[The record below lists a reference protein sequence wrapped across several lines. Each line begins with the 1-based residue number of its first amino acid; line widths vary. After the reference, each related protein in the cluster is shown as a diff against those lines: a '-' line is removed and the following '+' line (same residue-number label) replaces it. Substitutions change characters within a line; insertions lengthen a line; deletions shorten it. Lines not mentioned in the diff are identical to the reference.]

1 MPARSRFLPRVP
13 TPPNGRRQAFQIIK
27 DMRGLNSTDPY
38 GILKPYA
45 SPYLRN
51 ARMYVPEQNR
61 QVAISTRNGSKFYSV
76 PVGETESNSFSNIT
90 SIDNCDATTGWTAT
104 NGTLALETSIKYQ
117 GTGSLKITPSGSATI
132 AIFNKLNFSPT
143 INLSSD
149 QGYVEFYVYIT
160 AQGIWKVE
168 FRISSDTTLATNN
181 VQWEITSPVGGGSFV
196 LNAWNKCRVDLS
208 TAPTVTG
215 TVDRTAI
222 KSLAVRVNNTS
233 NFLATTLIYTDYITI
248 ENSTGQ
254 AGKTISYVNAFAQ
267 SFVPSATGVLTK
279 LDLDIRLVAGT
290 SPLIVK
296 VYSDSGGA
304 PSQLL
309 ATTSIPYTAVTSSF
323 AFVGCRFVEAPAVTS
338 GTTYWYALS
347 IADDTGTTYQ
357 TNSNTLGTSA
367 LASINGGENWSST
380 SYKLYY
386 KAYVSTSGA
395 VNGMARYYPSTGS
408 AVTFFGHG
416 TNIYSVNDGTGA
428 VTSQKS
434 GLNANATYTRYAQ
447 FDDAIFAVNGYDVM
461 QRSTG
466 TTFANVT
473 AAPFN
478 PTNVIVHEL
487 KLFIVDSTNKN
498 LIRYSDEMDYTTWDA
513 ANFIYVP
520 ESKSSDP
527 ITGWVVFQNNLI
539 VFTKYRKY
547 IVSSVGIEDFSV
559 RQALGNK
566 GAVSQEAIAVDSNYI
581 YFVSTDGKLYRW
593 NGSQDQ
599 ELSRVIESDFDDI
612 ASVDNVRLSYYD
624 NHLYYWFQN
633 TGGTVYNRNFV
644 YNTEYQEWFYD
655 TDRYINGGLLLWK
668 DNDRFLFSS
677 DRAGVIYEYT
687 ENHSDVGRPIEFE
700 YHTNYFDLGSPDA
713 LKRVRR
719 LYIHLQK
726 TTWAGLVQ
734 VGTDTDFADQPSYS
748 SISVKSEG
756 AGGIW
761 GSFVWGTGSW
771 ATKDQYKRYE
781 TTVNGVATYYQIRLK
796 RTGAESPVYFLGH
809 SEYFRSRRPA

>member
-1 MPARSRFLPRVP
+1 
-13 TPPNGRRQAFQIIK
+13 
-27 DMRGLNSTDPY
+27 MRGLNSTDPY

-76 PVGETESNSFSNIT
+76 PVGETDRGSET
-90 SIDNCDATTGWTAT
+90 STTGAANQTV
-104 NGTLALETSIKYQ
+104 SY
-117 GTGSLKITPSGSATI
+117 
-132 AIFNKLNFSPT
+132 
-143 INLSSD
+143 INA
-149 QGYVEFYVYIT
+149 Y
-160 AQGIWKVE
+160 
-168 FRISSDTTLATNN
+168 
-181 VQWEITSPVGGGSFV
+181 
-196 LNAWNKCRVDLS
+196 
-208 TAPTVTG
+208 
-215 TVDRTAI
+215 
-222 KSLAVRVNNTS
+222 
-233 NFLATTLIYTDYITI
+233 
-248 ENSTGQ
+248 
-254 AGKTISYVNAFAQ
+254 AQ
-267 SFVPSATGVLTK
+267 SFTVSSAGVLTK
-279 LDLDIRLVAGT
+279 LEINVKTVAGS
-290 SPLIVK
+290 SPLVIK
-296 VYSDSGGA
+296 IHADDGGSPGA
-304 PSQLL
+304 VL
-309 ATTSIPYTAVTSSF
+309 ATSTIPYSGVTGSY
-323 AFVGCRFVEAPAVTS
+323 AYVATRFVEAPTVATS
-338 GTTYWYALS
+338 TTYWYTVS

-357 TNSNTLGTSA
+357 ISSNTNGTSA
-367 LASINGGENWSST
+367 KASVNGGVNWAST
-380 SYKLYY
+380 SYKLNY

-416 TNIYSVNDGTGA
+416 TNIYSVNDSTGA

-447 FDDAIFAVNGYDVM
+447 FFDDIFMVNGYDVM

-478 PTNVIVHEL
+478 PINVIAYEN
-487 KLFIVDSTNKN
+487 KLFIIDSTNKN
-498 LIRYSDEMDYTTWDA
+498 LIRYSDDLDYTTWDA
-513 ANFIYVP
+513 TNFIYVP

-527 ITGWVVFQNNLI
+527 ITGWVVFQNNLV
-539 VFTKYRKY
+539 VFTKNRKY
-547 IVSSVGIEDFSV
+547 IVSPVGIEYFNV

-581 YFVSTDGKLYRW
+581 YFISTDGKLYRW

-612 ASVDNVRLSYYD
+612 ANVDNVRLSYYD
-624 NHLYYWFQN
+624 NHLYYWFQY
-633 TGGTVYNRNFV
+633 TGGSVYNRNFV

-655 TDRYINGGLLLWK
+655 TNRYINGGLLLWK

-734 VGTDTDFADQPSYS
+734 VGTDTDFADQPTYS

-756 AGGIW
+756 AGGVW
-761 GSFVWGTGSW
+761 GTFVWGTGTW
-771 ATKDQYKRYE
+771 AVKDEYKRYE